1 MLFFDINA
9 QGCNIVLMNCL
20 LNDTRF
26 ILIFLFISCSVNAQV
41 ALPTFQGAHRA
52 AKPAETPWGSNCGS
66 PTGTNNTWNYMMGY
80 KFTPQANGTVTK
92 LGGYFNGTKTLRL
105 WRVSSGELLA
115 SVSVSDPDN
124 SWAYA
129 DITPVTVTSGVQ
141 YYVALYTNSNGG
153 AYKSGRS
160 YPTTYGNIRIDK
172 CSYKQSYNSDTYPS
186 SWSGEVTNYMY
197 GMADITFVPD

>member
-1 MLFFDINA
+1 MRISLI
-9 QGCNIVLMNCL
+9 IVLL
-20 LNDTRF
+20 L
-26 ILIFLFISCSVNAQV
+26 IPKVGKSQV

-52 AKPAETPWGSNCGS
+52 ERPAETPWGSNAGS
-66 PTGTNNTWNYMMGY
+66 PSGTNQTWNYMMGY
-80 KFTPQANGTVTK
+80 KFTPQTSGKVTK

-115 SVSVSDPDN
+115 SVSVTDPDN

-186 SWSGEVTNYMY
+186 SFSGEPTSYMY

>member
-1 MLFFDINA
+1 MEFKCPS
-9 QGCNIVLMNCL
+9 G
-20 LNDTRF
+20 T
-26 ILIFLFISCSVNAQV
+26 
-41 ALPTFQGAHRA
+41 AHLS
-52 AKPAETPWGSNCGS
+52 WGSNAGS
-66 PTGTNNTWNYMMGY
+66 PTNTNSSWNYMMGY
-80 KFTPQANGTVTK
+80 KFTPQASGKVTK

-129 DITPVTVTSGVQ
+129 DITDVAVTSGVQ
-141 YYVALYTNSNGG
+141 YYVAVAVASSGG

-172 CSYKQSYNSDTYPS
+172 CSYKSGYNSDTYPS
-186 SWSGEVTNYMY
+186 SFSSEPTNYNY

>member
-1 MLFFDINA
+1 MELHKSDMRISLI
-9 QGCNIVLMNCL
+9 IVL
-20 LNDTRF
+20 
-26 ILIFLFISCSVNAQV
+26 LIITTAGKSQV
-41 ALPTFQGAHRA
+41 ALPTFQGAYRA
-52 AKPAETPWGSNCGS
+52 AKPAETPWRSNAGS
-66 PTGTNNTWNYMMGY
+66 PSGINSTWNYMMGY

-92 LGGYFNGTKTLRL
+92 LGGYFKYTKTLRL

-129 DITPVTVTSGVQ
+129 DITDVAVTSGVQ
-141 YYVALYTNSNGG
+141 YYVALYVNSNGG

-186 SWSGEVTNYMY
+186 SLTDVTNYMY

>member
-1 MLFFDINA
+1 MV
-9 QGCNIVLMNCL
+9 GK
-20 LNDTRF
+20 
-26 ILIFLFISCSVNAQV
+26 SQV
-41 ALPTFQGAHRA
+41 ALPTFQGAHYRA
-52 AKPAETPWGSNCGS
+52 AKPAETPWGSLTGS
-66 PTGTNNTWNYMMGY
+66 PTGTNQTWNYMMGY

-115 SVSVSDPDN
+115 SVSVTDPNN
-124 SWAYA
+124 SWRYA

-141 YYVALYTNSNGG
+141 YYVALYTHSNGG
-153 AYKSGRS
+153 AYIRDRS

-172 CSYKQSYNSDTYPS
+172 CSYKQGYDSDTYPS
-186 SWSGEVTNYMY
+186 SFTSEPTGTMY

>member
-1 MLFFDINA
+1 MVGN
-9 QGCNIVLMNCL
+9 
-20 LNDTRF
+20 
-26 ILIFLFISCSVNAQV
+26 SQV

-52 AKPAETPWGSNCGS
+52 ERPAETPWGSNAGS
-66 PTGTNNTWNYMMGY
+66 PTSTNHSWNYMMGY

-105 WRVSSGELLA
+105 WRVSSGELLGK
-115 SVSVSDPDN
+115 VSVSDPDN

-129 DITPVTVTSGVQ
+129 DITPATVTSGVQ
-141 YYVALYTNSNGG
+141 YFVAVALAGSGG

-172 CSYKQSYNSDTYPS
+172 CGYIQSHNSDTYPS
-186 SWSGEVTNYMY
+186 SFTSQPTGTMY
-197 GMADITFVPD
+197 GMADITFIPN

>member
-1 MLFFDINA
+1 MV
-9 QGCNIVLMNCL
+9 GK
-20 LNDTRF
+20 
-26 ILIFLFISCSVNAQV
+26 SQV
-41 ALPTFQGAHRA
+41 ALPTFQGAHYRA
-52 AKPAETPWGSNCGS
+52 AKPAETPWGSNAGS
-66 PTGTNNTWNYMMGY
+66 PSGYNQTWNYMMGY

-186 SWSGEVTNYMY
+186 SFSSEPTNYNY

>member
-1 MLFFDINA
+1 MEHHNQDMRIS
-9 QGCNIVLMNCL
+9 
-20 LNDTRF
+20 
-26 ILIFLFISCSVNAQV
+26 LFIILLIIPLVGNSQV

-52 AKPAETPWGSNCGS
+52 ERPAETPWGSNAGS
-66 PTGTNNTWNYMMGY
+66 PTSTNHSWNYMMGY

-105 WRVSSGELLA
+105 WRVSSGELLGK
-115 SVSVSDPDN
+115 VSVSDPDN

-141 YYVALYTNSNGG
+141 YFVAVALAGSGG

-172 CSYKQSYNSDTYPS
+172 SSYKYTYDSDTYPS
-186 SWSGEVTNYMY
+186 PFTGESIYDMY
-197 GMADITFVPD
+197 GMADITFVPN

>member
-1 MLFFDINA
+1 
-9 QGCNIVLMNCL
+9 MNCL
-20 LNDTRF
+20 LNHTRF
-26 ILIFLFISCSVNAQV
+26 ILVFLFISWSLNAQV

-52 AKPAETPWGSNCGS
+52 ERAAETPWGSNVGS
-66 PTGTNNTWNYMMGY
+66 GIANDVAWTYMMGY

-92 LGGYFNGTKTLRL
+92 LGGYFKYTKTLRL

-186 SWSGEVTNYMY
+186 SFSSEPTNYMY

>member
-1 MLFFDINA
+1 MEHHNQDMRIS
-9 QGCNIVLMNCL
+9 
-20 LNDTRF
+20 
-26 ILIFLFISCSVNAQV
+26 LFIILLIIPLVGNSQV

-52 AKPAETPWGSNCGS
+52 ERPAETPWGSNAGS
-66 PTGTNNTWNYMMGY
+66 PTSTNHSWNYMMGY

-124 SWAYA
+124 SWVYA

-141 YYVALYTNSNGG
+141 YFVAVALAGSGG

-172 CSYKQSYNSDTYPS
+172 CGYIQSHNSDTYPS
-186 SWSGEVTNYMY
+186 SFTSQPTVTMY
-197 GMADITFVPD
+197 GMADITFVPN

>member
-1 MLFFDINA
+1 
-9 QGCNIVLMNCL
+9 MNCL
-20 LNDTRF
+20 LNYTRF
-26 ILIFLFISCSVNAQV
+26 ILVFLFISWSLNAQV
-41 ALPTFQGAHRA
+41 ALPTFHGVHASA
-52 AKPAETPWGSNCGS
+52 DKPAETPWGSNAGS
-66 PTGTNNTWNYMMGY
+66 PSGFNNTWNYMMGY
-80 KFTPQANGTVTK
+80 KFTPQTSGKVTK

-115 SVSVSDPDN
+115 SVSVSDPNN

-129 DITPVTVTSGVQ
+129 DITDVTVTSGAQ
-141 YYVALYTNSNGG
+141 YYVAVALAGSGG

-172 CSYKQSYNSDTYPS
+172 CSYKSGYNSDTYPS
-186 SWSGEVTNYMY
+186 SFSSQPTGTMY

>member
-1 MLFFDINA
+1 MEHHNQDMRISLI
-9 QGCNIVLMNCL
+9 IVLL
-20 LNDTRF
+20 L
-26 ILIFLFISCSVNAQV
+26 IPLVGKSQV
-41 ALPTFQGAHRA
+41 ALPTFQGVHRA
-52 AKPAETPWGSNCGS
+52 ERPAETPWGSNAGS
-66 PTGTNNTWNYMMGY
+66 PTGTNQTWNYMMGY

-105 WRVSSGELLA
+105 WRVSSGELLGKI
-115 SVSVSDPDN
+115 SVSGNN

-129 DITPVTVTSGVQ
+129 DITPVPVTSDVQ
-141 YYVALYTNSNGG
+141 YLVAAYLAGNGG

-172 CSYKQSYNSDTYPS
+172 CSYKSNYDSDTYPS
-186 SWSGEVTNYMY
+186 SFSNELTSTMY

>member
-1 MLFFDINA
+1 MGLHNLDMRISLI
-9 QGCNIVLMNCL
+9 IVLLM
-20 LNDTRF
+20 
-26 ILIFLFISCSVNAQV
+26 IPMVGKSQV
-41 ALPTFQGAHRA
+41 ALPTFQGIHASA
-52 AKPAETPWGSNCGS
+52 DKPAETPWGSNAGS
-66 PTGTNNTWNYMMGY
+66 PTNTNNSWNYMMGY

-115 SVSVSDPDN
+115 SVSVSDPNN

-129 DITPVTVTSGVQ
+129 AITDVTVTSGVQ
-141 YYVALYTNSNGG
+141 YFVAVALAGSGG
-153 AYKSGRS
+153 AHKSGRS

-172 CSYKQSYNSDTYPS
+172 CSYIYNYNSDTYPS
-186 SWSGEVTNYMY
+186 SISSEPTGTMY

>member
-1 MLFFDINA
+1 MV
-9 QGCNIVLMNCL
+9 GK
-20 LNDTRF
+20 
-26 ILIFLFISCSVNAQV
+26 SQV
-41 ALPTFQGAHRA
+41 ALPTFQGAHYRA
-52 AKPAETPWGSNCGS
+52 AKPAETPWGSNAGS
-66 PTGTNNTWNYMMGY
+66 PSGYNQTWNYMMGY

-115 SVSVSDPDN
+115 SVSVTDPNN

-129 DITPVTVTSGVQ
+129 DITSVTVTSDVQ
-141 YYVALYTNSNGG
+141 YLVAANLAGNG
-153 AYKSGRS
+153 ASYKTGQN

-172 CSYKQSYNSDTYPS
+172 CIYKSGYDSDTYPS
-186 SWSGEVTNYMY
+186 SFTSEPTGTMY